1 MLVNQQ
7 SIQYAWPH
15 APKGPHVTD
24 EPGGRMPADTMET
37 VRYGHWI
44 AGRDTA
50 PDGGEWLASTKPG
63 TDDVVC
69 QVAKGGARDVDA
81 AARAAAD
88 AAPGWRTV
96 KPIVRGRMLRA
107 LADALVARADEL
119 GALENAEAGKIPMS
133 GPLEVALAAAYF
145 EFFAGLVNLEAGAV
159 LDMGPEYHCYT
170 VREPF
175 GVVGVIT
182 PWNAPMNQ
190 AARACAPALAAG
202 NTVVV
207 KPSEFTSATTLELAR
222 LASEVGFPPGV
233 FNVVTGTGS
242 EVGRPRVE
250 HALVRKVAFTGSV
263 RAGREIGHI
272 AAERVIPLT
281 LELGGKSA
289 NIVFDDADLD
299 AAVAGSVRA
308 FVGNTGQVCSA
319 GTRLLVQRGVH
330 DRLVERLVAAVA
342 QVNQSEMLGQ
352 LTTLAQYEK
361 VCSYLSLGAEEG
373 ATVAVGGR
381 AGDRGGWHVEAT
393 VFTDASN
400 DMRIA
405 QEEIF
410 GPVLTVIPFDDEADA
425 VRMANDSEYGLAAGL
440 WTSDVSR
447 AHRVAALLEAG
458 SVYVNEWQAGAIE
471 TPFGGYKL
479 SGYGREKGIEAPHN
493 YTQLKCITIK
503 L

>member
-1 MLVNQQ
+1 M
-7 SIQYAWPH
+7 A
-15 APKGPHVTD
+15 AG
-24 EPGGRMPADTMET
+24 TMGT

-44 AGRDTA
+44 GGQDVA
-50 PDGGEWLASTKPG
+50 PRTGQWLDSTKPG
-63 TDDVVC
+63 TGELVC
-69 QVAKGGARDVDA
+69 HVAKGDGRDVGAAVGA
-81 AARAAAD
+81 AAQ
-88 AAPGWRTV
+88 AAPGWRNV
-96 KPIVRGRMLRA
+96 KPIVRGRLLRA
-107 LADALVARADEL
+107 LAEALTARAQEL
-119 GALENAEAGKIPMS
+119 GALENDEAGKIPMS
-133 GPLEVALAAAYF
+133 GPLEVAAAAAYF

-159 LDMGPEYHCYT
+159 LDMGPGYHCYT

-182 PWNAPMNQ
+182 PWNAPVNQ

-222 LASEVGFPPGV
+222 LATEVGFPPGV

-242 EVGRPRVE
+242 DAGRPLVE
-250 HALVRKVAFTGSV
+250 HPLVRKVAFTGSV

-289 NIVFDDADLD
+289 NIVFEDADLD

-319 GTRLLVQRGVH
+319 GTRLLVHRSVH
-330 DRLVERLVAAVA
+330 DPFVERLAQAVRA
-342 QVNQSEMLGQ
+342 VNQSDMLGQ
-352 LTTLAQYEK
+352 LTTRDQYDK
-361 VCSYLSLGAEEG
+361 VCSYLSLGPEEG

-381 AGDRGGWHVEAT
+381 TGERGGWHVEAT
-393 VFTDASN
+393 VFTNATN

-410 GPVLTVIPFDDEADA
+410 GPVLTVIPFDDEAEA
-425 VRMANDSEYGLAAGL
+425 VRTANDSEYGLAAGL

-447 AHRVAALLEAG
+447 AHRVAAALEAG
-458 SVYVNEWQAGAIE
+458 SVYVNEWQAGVVE

-479 SGYGREKGIEAPHN
+479 SGYGREKGVEALHH
-493 YTQLKCITIK
+493 YTQLKCITVK